1 MFGPQR
7 QRLRRCSAAED
18 CESASRFQLA
28 QHATYAGNGLGSPT
42 PWFRLL
48 LALWDGAMAIFGVK
62 TSRQIRNEASRN
74 SVDRI
79 DFFPVLSR
87 SERKLVVG
95 EDGSH
100 LDFRAAAP
108 PR

>member
-1 MFGPQR
+1 M
-7 QRLRRCSAAED
+7 
-18 CESASRFQLA
+18 
-28 QHATYAGNGLGSPT
+28 
-42 PWFRLL
+42 
-48 LALWDGAMAIFGVK
+48 ALFGVK